1 MMHKEEAEFILAEVE
16 ALSGLT
22 AETVRSWRRKGYLP
36 PVKAYAKITVTELA
50 SLVIRKRLTTYGFG
64 PAESQ
69 PVADRHASL
78 LLYYAVL
85 DTAGACEVRGTPQAL
100 VQFEAEFDRSENLA
114 KEVAGVEDSAATVLI
129 SIDGSELVAEA
140 AEALDIGEDNGDGYF
155 INLRGLGRQLGAAA
169 GKPLVKIQLSVPDG
183 DRSRQL
189 VRRFPRYI

>member
-1 MMHKEEAEFILAEVE
+1 MMHKEEAEFILTEVE

-36 PVKAYAKITVTELA
+36 PIKAYAKITVTELA
-50 SLVIRKRLTTYGFG
+50 ALVIRKRLTNYGFG

-69 PVADRHASL
+69 HVEDRHAPL
-78 LLYYAVL
+78 LLYYAVFE
-85 DTAGACEVRGTPQAL
+85 TVGSCEVRGTPQAL
-100 VQFEAEFDRSENLA
+100 LQFESEFDGGEGLA
-114 KEVAGVEDSAATVLI
+114 KEVAGVEGSAATVLV

-140 AEALDIGEDNGDGYF
+140 AEALDIGEDSGDGYF

-169 GKPLVKIQLSVPDG
+169 GKPLVKIQLPVPDG

-189 VRRFPRYI
+189 TRRFPR

>member
-1 MMHKEEAEFILAEVE
+1 MMHREEAEFILTEVE

-36 PVKAYAKITVTELA
+36 PTKAYAKITVTELA
-50 SLVIRKRLTTYGFG
+50 ALVIRKRLTNYGFG

-69 PVADRHASL
+69 HVADRHAPL

-85 DTAGACEVRGTPQAL
+85 DTVGSCEVRGTPQAL
-100 VQFEAEFDRSENLA
+100 LQFEAEFDRGEDLA
-114 KEVAGVEDSAATVLI
+114 KEVAGVEGSPATVLV

-140 AEALDIGEDNGDGYF
+140 VQVLDIGEDSGDGYF

-169 GKPLVKIQLSVPDG
+169 GKPLVKIHLPVPEG

-189 VRRFPRYI
+189 TRRFPR

>member
-1 MMHKEEAEFILAEVE
+1 MMIEKEEAEFILAEVE

-64 PAESQ
+64 PADSQ
-69 PVADRHASL
+69 PVADRHAPL

-114 KEVAGVEDSAATVLI
+114 MTLRY
-129 SIDGSELVAEA
+129 
-140 AEALDIGEDNGDGYF
+140 ALDAGER
-155 INLRGLGRQLGAAA
+155 LAAA
-169 GKPLVKIQLSVPDG
+169 LAG
-183 DRSRQL
+183 
-189 VRRFPRYI
+189 

>member
-1 MMHKEEAEFILAEVE
+1 MMRREEAEFILTEVE

-36 PVKAYAKITVTELA
+36 PIKAYAKITVTELA
-50 SLVIRKRLTTYGFG
+50 ALVIRKRLTNYGFG

-69 PVADRHASL
+69 HVADRHAPL

-85 DTAGACEVRGTPQAL
+85 DTVGSCEVRGTLQAL
-100 VQFEAEFDRSENLA
+100 LQFEAEFDRGEDLA
-114 KEVAGVEDSAATVLI
+114 KEVAGVEGSPATVLV

-140 AEALDIGEDNGDGYF
+140 VQALDIGEDSGDGYF

-169 GKPLVKIQLSVPDG
+169 GKPLVKIQLPVPDG

-189 VRRFPRYI
+189 TRRFPR

>member
-1 MMHKEEAEFILAEVE
+1 MNYQKEEAEFILAEVE

-50 SLVIRKRLTTYGFG
+50 SLVIRKRLTNYGFG

-69 PVADRHASL
+69 AVADRHAPL

-85 DTAGACEVRGTPQAL
+85 DTKGSCEVRGTLQAL
-100 VQFEAEFDRSENLA
+100 IQFEGELGEDANLA
-114 KEVAGVEDSAATVLI
+114 KEVAGVERSAATVLV
-129 SIDGSELVAEA
+129 SIDGSELVPEA
-140 AEALDIGEDNGDGYF
+140 TEELDIGEDSGDGYF

-169 GKPLVKIQLSVPDG
+169 GKPLVKIQLPVADG

-189 VRRFPRYI
+189 VRRFPR